1 MLYDVAI
8 VGTGPAGLSAAT
20 VLEARGKNIIWF
32 GPEEMSSKIEK
43 AEKISN
49 YPGLGIITGYELNE
63 QFRAHIKELGI
74 EITNKFVTKISN
86 FGGHF
91 TLLADNEMYEAKTVL
106 LASGIAVAK
115 GFEGE
120 KKHLGR
126 GVSYCA
132 TCDGMF
138 YKGKTLAVYCGDKNF
153 LPEVS
158 YLANIAEKVYM
169 FSPDGQLAVP
179 ENKVE
184 KLGGRLAKI
193 LGENRVEA
201 VELSNG
207 DQIAVDGVFVLRNAI
222 PPEELLPGLEL
233 DGPHVAVNRQLH
245 TNIDGCFAAGDN
257 TGRPYQIAKAVGE
270 GNVAAHE
277 ILEYLAKIDH
287 SLQPKR
293 L

>member
-1 MLYDVAI
+1 MLYDAAI
-8 VGTGPAGLSAAT
+8 VGTGPAGLSAVT
-20 VLEARGKNIIWF
+20 VLKARGKNIIWF
-32 GPEEMSSKIEK
+32 GPKDLSTKIEK

-49 YPGLGIITGYELNE
+49 YPGLGIGTGHELNE
-63 QFRAHIKELGI
+63 YFRNHIKELDI
-74 EITNKFVTKISN
+74 EITDKFVSKISN

-91 TLLADNEMYEAKTVL
+91 TLLADNEMFEAKTVL
-106 LASGIAVAK
+106 LAAGIAVAK

-120 KKHLGR
+120 KEHLGR

-138 YKGKTLAVYCGDKNF
+138 YRGKTLAVYCGDKSF

-158 YLANIAEKVYM
+158 YLANIAEKVYL
-169 FSPDGQLAVP
+169 FSPDGQLTVP
-179 ENKVE
+179 ENNVE
-184 KLGGRLAKI
+184 KLGGRLVKI
-193 LGENRVEA
+193 LGDNRVEA
-201 VELSNG
+201 IKLSND

-222 PPEELLPGLEL
+222 PPEELLPGLKL

-245 TNIDGCFAAGDN
+245 TNIEGCFAAGDN

-277 ILEYLAKIDH
+277 ILEYLAKTD
-287 SLQPKR
+287 Q
-293 L
+293 

>member
-1 MLYDVAI
+1 MIYDAAI
-8 VGTGPAGLSAAT
+8 VGSGPAGLSAAT
-20 VLEARGKNIIWF
+20 VLKARGKNIIWF

-43 AEKISN
+43 AEKIIN
-49 YPGLGIITGYELNE
+49 YPGLGIITGHELNE
-63 QFRAHIKELGI
+63 HFREHIKELDIG
-74 EITNKFVTKISN
+74 ITNKFVSKISD

-106 LASGIAVAK
+106 LAAGIAVAK
-115 GFEGE
+115 GFDGE
-120 KKHLGR
+120 KEYLGR

-153 LPEVS
+153 IPEVS
-158 YLANIAEKVYM
+158 YLANIAEKVYLL
-169 FSPDGQLAVP
+169 SPDGKMTVP
-179 ENKVE
+179 ENNVE
-184 KLGGRLAKI
+184 IVDGRLVKI
-193 LGENRVEA
+193 LGEKRVEKVKLSNDKEIA
-201 VELSNG
+201 VE
-207 DQIAVDGVFVLRNAI
+207 GVFILRNAI

-245 TNIDGCFAAGDN
+245 TNIEGCFAAGDN

-277 ILEYLAKIDH
+277 ILEYLAKRAN
-287 SLQPKR
+287 S
-293 L
+293 